1 MIVNVNYNVI
11 YIDKWT
17 FLNFGIKRSQKSQKS
32 KYVSKF
38 GVLLTKIYFIM
49 DKVFKYFNDFTKGLT
64 GLIMGL
70 LALSIVADFLFTDAE
85 GNGALAGI
93 DVIKNITDVVSGFAG
108 GGVVGLIGLLIVWSL
123 ISNK

>member
-38 GVLLTKIYFIM
+38 GVLLTKIYF
-49 DKVFKYFNDFTKGLT
+49 YYGQ
-64 GLIMGL
+64 
-70 LALSIVADFLFTDAE
+70 SI
-85 GNGALAGI
+85 
-93 DVIKNITDVVSGFAG
+93 
-108 GGVVGLIGLLIVWSL
+108 
-123 ISNK
+123 